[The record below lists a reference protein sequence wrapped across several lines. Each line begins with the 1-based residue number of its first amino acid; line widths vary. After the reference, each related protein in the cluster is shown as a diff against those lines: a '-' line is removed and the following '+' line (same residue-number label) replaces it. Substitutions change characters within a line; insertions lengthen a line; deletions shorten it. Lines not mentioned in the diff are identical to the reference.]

1 MLQRFVLLTEE
12 HNTNNLD
19 SKARL
24 LRHVYDLLIHK
35 HETAKRTQRCQI
47 AKDNHP
53 INVAPKKLYSTLQPN
68 KIPETIA
75 IPVYRCS
82 YWLET
87 LLLPI
92 SMMFK

>member
-1 MLQRFVLLTEE
+1 MRLQRE
-12 HNTNNLD
+12 HKD
-19 SKARL
+19 
-24 LRHVYDLLIHK
+24 
-35 HETAKRTQRCQI
+35 AKI